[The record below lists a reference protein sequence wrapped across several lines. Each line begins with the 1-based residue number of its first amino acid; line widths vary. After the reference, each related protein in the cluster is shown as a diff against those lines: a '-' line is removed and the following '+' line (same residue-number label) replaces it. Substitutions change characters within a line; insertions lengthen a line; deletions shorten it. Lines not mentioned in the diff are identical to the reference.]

1 MKDGARLTW
10 SSGMVVVIFA
20 TLVVANVFGQTVGGK
35 PVNIDFSPEM
45 AKQFEW
51 SLKQGDKEYLRL
63 GQRVGRDGQEIVG
76 VAVYGGLP
84 FASSSLTVKGDLE
97 VPLMI
102 KIIGAKNRELTPS
115 EDSLVPL
122 YEQFNPQTG
131 QLTSKLYTQAS
142 NVTWQFMEAG
152 IEFTADG
159 IVYVAKKKGATVAF
173 TKNDVRLDGII
184 KKRK

>member
-102 KIIGAKNRELTPS
+102 KIIGAKNRELTPYS
-115 EDSLVPL
+115 G
-122 YEQFNPQTG
+122 PQ
-131 QLTSKLYTQAS
+131 
-142 NVTWQFMEAG
+142 N
-152 IEFTADG
+152 
-159 IVYVAKKKGATVAF
+159 
-173 TKNDVRLDGII
+173 LDGMISYTWRLKTGGPSGKNEKELSAII
-184 KKRK
+184 